1 MVSQSLIL
9 FARRVTFCLLF
20 PLCVCVFSCVFGG
33 FFVFFC
39 MCVVFFLGGRKVGF
53 KMGLCFA
60 YELTTR
66 FELIHPTSYH
76 SKVAAVRT

>member
-1 MVSQSLIL
+1 MYVFFLVYLVAFL
-9 FARRVTFCLLF
+9 FSF
-20 PLCVCVFSCVFGG
+20 VCVLC
-33 FFVFFC
+33 
-39 MCVVFFLGGRKVGF
+39 FFLGGRKVGF